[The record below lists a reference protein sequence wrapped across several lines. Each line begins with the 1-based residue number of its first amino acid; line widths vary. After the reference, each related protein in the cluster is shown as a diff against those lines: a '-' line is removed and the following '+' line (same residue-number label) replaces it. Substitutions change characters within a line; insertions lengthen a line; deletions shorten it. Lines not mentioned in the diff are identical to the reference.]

1 VDPLAAFSPDYATA
15 RARFRAAAEAK
26 GWVLQALP
34 IAAEGPRGI
43 ELTID
48 VARLGPE
55 NPRRVVVVSSGTH
68 GVEGYFGSAVQLAL
82 LEGAWADVD
91 LPDDTGLLLVHAVNP
106 YGFAWNRRVNED
118 NVDLNR
124 NFLLAAEG
132 FEGVDPGYVR
142 LEGLLNPQTPPGGF
156 EAFLPRAVLSI
167 VRYGFASLKA
177 AIAVGQYEF
186 ARGLFYG
193 GDGPSASQRAL
204 AEALPAWFGA
214 CERVVHLDLHTGM
227 GERGTFALAVAEDED
242 TDRVRWLSE
251 RFEQVQALS
260 EDGVLYPIRGVFGAW
275 LQEQLPGVEY
285 LTMLA
290 EFGTVPPLK
299 VLAALRAENRAT
311 HWGHA
316 KDPTT
321 AAAKAGMLE
330 AFAPSDPTWRAAVV
344 GSAVAIAE
352 QARAT
357 LSEPSH

>member
-1 VDPLAAFSPDYATA
+1 MDPLAAFSPDYATA

-132 FEGVDPGYVR
+132 FEGVDPG
-142 LEGLLNPQTPPGGF
+142 
-156 EAFLPRAVLSI
+156 
-167 VRYGFASLKA
+167 
-177 AIAVGQYEF
+177 
-186 ARGLFYG
+186 
-193 GDGPSASQRAL
+193 
-204 AEALPAWFGA
+204 
-214 CERVVHLDLHTGM
+214 
-227 GERGTFALAVAEDED
+227 
-242 TDRVRWLSE
+242 
-251 RFEQVQALS
+251 
-260 EDGVLYPIRGVFGAW
+260 
-275 LQEQLPGVEY
+275 
-285 LTMLA
+285 
-290 EFGTVPPLK
+290 
-299 VLAALRAENRAT
+299 
-311 HWGHA
+311 
-316 KDPTT
+316 
-321 AAAKAGMLE
+321 
-330 AFAPSDPTWRAAVV
+330 
-344 GSAVAIAE
+344 
-352 QARAT
+352 
-357 LSEPSH
+357 